1 MHSREE
7 QLAALDRLL
16 TILDELRVKCPWDKK
31 QTFDS
36 LKNLTIEEVYELV
49 DSITEGDTDEMK
61 KELGDVLMH
70 IFFYAKIGDEKE
82 LFDIKDIADSIS
94 DKLIFRHPH
103 IYGDVEV
110 STEEEV
116 KQNWE
121 KLKLK
126 EGNKSVLSGVPKGL
140 PALIKAH
147 RIQEKASGIGF
158 DWSDKIDV
166 WNKVEEEIA
175 EFKVEEIAQDK
186 AKMEDEFGD
195 ILFSLINYARFVGID
210 AEKALT
216 SSNNKFISR
225 FTKVEEMVKAEGKEI
240 SNLTEKE
247 LDEYWMISKNIKSN
261 L

>member
-1 MHSREE
+1 MHSRKE
-7 QLAALDRLL
+7 QLASLDRLL

-49 DSITEGDTDEMK
+49 DSITEGDMDEMK

-82 LFDIKDIADSIS
+82 LFDIKDVADSIS

-110 STEEEV
+110 SSEEEV

-126 EGNKSVLSGVPKGL
+126 EGNKSVLAGVPKGL

-158 DWSDKIDV
+158 DWSDKVDV

-175 EFKVEEIAQDK
+175 EFKIEEKAQDK

-195 ILFSLINYARFVGID
+195 ILFSLINYARFIGID

-216 SSNNKFISR
+216 SSNNKFIGR
-225 FTKVEEMVKAEGKEI
+225 FTKVEELVKADGKEI
-240 SNLTEKE
+240 SSLTEKE
-247 LDEYWMISKNIKSN
+247 LDVYWVISKKK
-261 L
+261 

>member
-1 MHSREE
+1 MHSRKE
-7 QLAALDRLL
+7 QLASLDRLL

-82 LFDIKDIADSIS
+82 LFDIKDVADSIS

-110 STEEEV
+110 SSEEEV

-126 EGNKSVLSGVPKGL
+126 EGNKSVLAGVPKGL

-158 DWSDKIDV
+158 DWSDKVDV

-175 EFKVEEIAQDK
+175 EFKIEEKAQDK

-195 ILFSLINYARFVGID
+195 ILFSLINYARFIGID

-216 SSNNKFISR
+216 SSNNKFIGR
-225 FTKVEEMVKAEGKEI
+225 FTKVEELVKADGKEI
-240 SNLTEKE
+240 SSLTEKE
-247 LDEYWMISKNIKSN
+247 LDAYWVISKKK
-261 L
+261 

>member
-1 MHSREE
+1 MHSRKE
-7 QLAALDRLL
+7 QLASLDRLL

-49 DSITEGDTDEMK
+49 DSITEGDMDEMK

-82 LFDIKDIADSIS
+82 LFDIKDVADSIS

-110 STEEEV
+110 SSEEEV

-126 EGNKSVLSGVPKGL
+126 EGNKSVLAGVPKGL

-158 DWSDKIDV
+158 DWSNKVDV

-175 EFKVEEIAQDK
+175 EFKIEEKAQDK

-195 ILFSLINYARFVGID
+195 ILFSLINYARFIGID
-210 AEKALT
+210 AEKAL
-216 SSNNKFISR
+216 SSFNNKFIGR
-225 FTKVEEMVKAEGKEI
+225 FTKVEELVKADGKEI
-240 SNLTEKE
+240 SSLTEKE
-247 LDEYWMISKNIKSN
+247 LDAYWTLVKKI
-261 L
+261 

>member
-49 DSITEGDTDEMK
+49 DSITDGDTDEMK

-70 IFFYAKIGDEKE
+70 IFFYAKIGDEQK

-103 IYGDVEV
+103 IYGDVEAE
-110 STEEEV
+110 TEEEV

-126 EGNKSVLSGVPKGL
+126 EGNKSVLAGVPKGL

-147 RIQEKASGIGF
+147 RIQEKVSGIGF
-158 DWSDKIDV
+158 DWSDKADV
-166 WNKVEEEIA
+166 WKKVEEEIA
-175 EFKVEEIAQDK
+175 EFKVEEEVQDK

-216 SSNNKFISR
+216 LSNNKFMNR
-225 FTKVEEMVKAEGKEI
+225 FATVEKLVTADGNEI
-240 SNLTEKE
+240 SNMTEE
-247 LDEYWMISKNIKSN
+247 QLDKYWNMSKKM
-261 L
+261 

>member
-1 MHSREE
+1 MHSRKE
-7 QLAALDRLL
+7 QLASLDRLL

-82 LFDIKDIADSIS
+82 LFDIKDVADSIS

-110 STEEEV
+110 SSEEEV

-126 EGNKSVLSGVPKGL
+126 EGNKSVLAGVPKGL

-158 DWSDKIDV
+158 DWSDKVDV

-175 EFKVEEIAQDK
+175 EFKIEEKAQDK

-195 ILFSLINYARFVGID
+195 ILFSLINYARFIGID

-216 SSNNKFISR
+216 SSNNKFIGR
-225 FTKVEEMVKAEGKEI
+225 FTKVEELVKADGKEI
-240 SNLTEKE
+240 SSLTEKE
-247 LDEYWMISKNIKSN
+247 LDAYWTLVKKI
-261 L
+261 

>member
-1 MHSREE
+1 MHSRKE
-7 QLAALDRLL
+7 QLASLDRLL

-82 LFDIKDIADSIS
+82 LFDIKDVADSIS

-110 STEEEV
+110 SSEEEV

-126 EGNKSVLSGVPKGL
+126 EGNKSVLAGVPKGL

-158 DWSDKIDV
+158 DWSNKVDV

-175 EFKVEEIAQDK
+175 EFKIEEKAQDK

-195 ILFSLINYARFVGID
+195 ILFSLINYARFIGID
-210 AEKALT
+210 AEKALS
-216 SSNNKFISR
+216 SSNNKFIGR
-225 FTKVEEMVKAEGKEI
+225 FTKVEELVKADGKEI
-240 SNLTEKE
+240 SSLTEKE
-247 LDEYWMISKNIKSN
+247 LDVYWVISKKK
-261 L
+261 

>member
-1 MHSREE
+1 MHSRKE
-7 QLAALDRLL
+7 QLASLDRLL

-82 LFDIKDIADSIS
+82 LFDIKDVADSIS

-110 STEEEV
+110 SSEEEV

-126 EGNKSVLSGVPKGL
+126 EGNKSVLAGVPKGL

-158 DWSDKIDV
+158 DWSDKVDV

-175 EFKVEEIAQDK
+175 EFKIEEKAQDK

-195 ILFSLINYARFVGID
+195 ILFSLINYARFIGID

-216 SSNNKFISR
+216 SSNNKFIGR
-225 FTKVEEMVKAEGKEI
+225 FTKVEKLVKADGKEI
-240 SNLTEKE
+240 SSLTEKE
-247 LDEYWMISKNIKSN
+247 LDVYWVISKKK
-261 L
+261 

>member
-126 EGNKSVLSGVPKGL
+126 EGNKSVLAGVPKGL

-175 EFKVEEIAQDK
+175 EFKVEEKVQDK

-216 SSNNKFISR
+216 ISNNKFISR
-225 FTKVEEMVKAEGKEI
+225 FTKVEELVKADGKEI

-247 LDEYWMISKNIKSN
+247 LDEYWEISKKR
-261 L
+261 